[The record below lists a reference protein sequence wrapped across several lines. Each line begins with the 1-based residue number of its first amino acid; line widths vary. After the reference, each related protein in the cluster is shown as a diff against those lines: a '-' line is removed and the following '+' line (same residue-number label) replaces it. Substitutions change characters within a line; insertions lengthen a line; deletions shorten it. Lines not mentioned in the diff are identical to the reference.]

1 MTNNQP
7 NAIIIIVNEREV
19 ISMRKLVYDTPKGT
33 VTTLE
38 EAKTV
43 GKYTTRLEDVRE
55 VAKPMTEER
64 KRKLEKYF
72 AKLRVKKIVD
82 SI

>member
-1 MTNNQP
+1 
-7 NAIIIIVNEREV
+7 
-19 ISMRKLVYDTPKGT
+19 MRKLVYDTPKGT

-38 EAKTV
+38 EAKAI

-64 KRKLEKYF
+64 RQKLEEYF
-72 AKLRVKKIVD
+72 AKLRAKKNAD

>member
-1 MTNNQP
+1 
-7 NAIIIIVNEREV
+7 
-19 ISMRKLVYDTPKGT
+19 MRKLVYDTPKGT
-33 VTTLE
+33 VATLE
-38 EAKTV
+38 GAKTV
-43 GKYTTRLEDVRE
+43 GKYTTRLEDVRK

>member
-1 MTNNQP
+1 
-7 NAIIIIVNEREV
+7 
-19 ISMRKLVYDTPKGT
+19 MRKLVYDTQKGT
-33 VTTLE
+33 VSTLE
-38 EAKTV
+38 EAKAA
-43 GKYTTRLEDVRE
+43 GKYTTRLEDMRE

-64 KRKLEKYF
+64 RQKLEKYL

>member
-1 MTNNQP
+1 
-7 NAIIIIVNEREV
+7 
-19 ISMRKLVYDTPKGT
+19 MRKLVYDTSKGT

-38 EAKTV
+38 EAKTA
-43 GKYTTRLEDVRE
+43 GKYTTRLEDMRE

-64 KRKLEKYF
+64 RQKLEEYF

>member
-1 MTNNQP
+1 MK
-7 NAIIIIVNEREV
+7 REV
-19 ISMRKLVYDTPKGT
+19 NNMRKLVYDIPKGT
-33 VTTLE
+33 VTTLK

-43 GKYTTRLEDVRE
+43 GKYTIRLENVRE

-82 SI
+82 GI

>member
-1 MTNNQP
+1 
-7 NAIIIIVNEREV
+7 
-19 ISMRKLVYDTPKGT
+19 MRKLVYGTPKGT
-33 VTTLE
+33 VATLE
-38 EAKTV
+38 EAKAF

-64 KRKLEKYF
+64 KRKLEEYF

>member
-1 MTNNQP
+1 
-7 NAIIIIVNEREV
+7 
-19 ISMRKLVYDTPKGT
+19 MRKLVYDTPKGT
-33 VTTLE
+33 VTTHE

-72 AKLRVKKIVD
+72 AKLRVKKNVD

>member
-1 MTNNQP
+1 M
-7 NAIIIIVNEREV
+7 IIVNKREV

-38 EAKTV
+38 EAKAF

>member
-1 MTNNQP
+1 
-7 NAIIIIVNEREV
+7 
-19 ISMRKLVYDTPKGT
+19 MRKLVYDTLKGT

-38 EAKTV
+38 KAKAS
-43 GKYTTRLEDVRE
+43 GKYATRLEDVRE

-72 AKLRVKKIVD
+72 AKFHVKKIVD

>member
-1 MTNNQP
+1 
-7 NAIIIIVNEREV
+7 
-19 ISMRKLVYDTPKGT
+19 MRKLVYDTPKGT

-38 EAKTV
+38 EAKAV
-43 GKYTTRLEDVRE
+43 GKYTTRLEDMRE

-64 KRKLEKYF
+64 RRKLEEYF

>member
-1 MTNNQP
+1 
-7 NAIIIIVNEREV
+7 
-19 ISMRKLVYDTPKGT
+19 MRKLVYDTPKGT
-33 VTTLE
+33 VATLE
-38 EAKTV
+38 GAKTV

-64 KRKLEKYF
+64 KKKLEKYF
-72 AKLRVKKIVD
+72 AKLRKKKNVD